1 MEYKIYAGKVKEAP
15 GGNPRV
21 LRFVASTEQKDRQG
35 DVVVC
40 SGWDLTPYQ
49 KNPVVLWAHNYD
61 QPPVGK
67 TVNAFKDLRTGQ
79 LILDVQFMS
88 AEELAQ
94 AENPS
99 EAVKFAESIYQM
111 YKMGYLS
118 AVSVGFKAKKVAP
131 LDDAD
136 PNVPDWAQGHKI
148 TEAELFELSCVPVP
162 ANSNA
167 LVLARGMKSID
178 KGVLDKVEELYR
190 EEKVAIPFKHY
201 ALAEEDQAW
210 EGPKVVADSD
220 VEDLEKIC
228 AWKADKKPEDM
239 TKGDFKLPH
248 HLAKA
253 DGYKTVKKGVV
264 AAVGVLFGARGG
276 ADIPEADI
284 EGVKAHLK
292 KHYAEFELDWPEE
305 KAAWDIQAKAVGIE
319 EEHKE
324 SEPDHQK
331 EGRRLSADTMSR
343 IDDLESGIKEMDEA
357 IAALQKCRDGFAK
370 RIASLRDG
378 AGAEEPEPDEMDD
391 GDIEIEPD
399 ESVIDVV
406 D

>member
-94 AENPS
+94 VQNPS

-111 YKMGYLS
+111 YKLGYLS
-118 AVSVGFKAKKVAP
+118 AVSVGFQAKKVESF
-131 LDDAD
+131 DDAD
-136 PNVPDWAQGHKI
+136 PNIPAWAQGHKI

-162 ANSNA
+162 ANADA

-178 KGVLDKVEELYR
+178 KGVLSQVEELYR

-210 EGPKVVADSD
+210 DGPKVVADSD

-319 EEHKE
+319 EEHKDV
-324 SEPDHQK
+324 EPDHQK

-357 IAALQKCRDGFAK
+357 IAALQKCRDGFVK